1 MIPTYYEYEIVAAG
15 LNQAITLNDCVDE
28 YRLYVS
34 APVTLVGDVTITA
47 SGTPV
52 SGDVIVFRYE
62 GAVTLNGHTIT
73 IFGTELTQGEA
84 MNKLR
89 IEMRYDGSAWVAAM
103 FQDVSRDATNYM
115 AVRRNLWDGSG
126 ETISLTPGIDEYYQ
140 AFYTS
145 GTVAAVGS
153 YVVQVDPAATP
164 VEGDMFIVKYEGN
177 LTLGAQSLTIFGITV
192 PAIQALGGNL
202 EFRTIY
208 DADTAT
214 WVSSCKVLL
223 DNDIYRTMGSASD
236 ASPAYLDSKVAKS
249 VVVAA
254 DKIEL
259 DGDVLAPGS
268 GYYYG
273 TDSTGAKGW
282 FPIAAGTLFQTTVQ
296 LTHADILDLYNTPIQ
311 VVANPGTGLAIV
323 VERGM
328 TTTNGVLGVFTPY
341 ATNTIIDVIAD
352 TLVLAS
358 EYQIRDAATILSSI
372 ERTQTFG
379 GFVSSNIPN
388 RQMVVAN
395 KAIYLQ
401 VEDGSPTGGAVGQ
414 TIDYTIYYRV
424 VAI

>member
-126 ETISLTPGIDEYYQ
+126 GTISLTPGINEYYQ

-164 VEGDMFIVKYEGN
+164 VEGDMFIVKYDGN

-259 DGDVLAPGS
+259 DGDVLAPGN

-273 TDSTGAKGW
+273 TDSTGAKG
-282 FPIAAGTLFQTTVQ
+282 FHPIASDTLLHTEVQ
-296 LTHADILDLYNTPIQ
+296 IDHADILTLFSKPVELISDPGVGKAIS
-311 VVANPGTGLAIV
+311 VVNSLCTIV
-323 VERGM
+323 GIGGAV
-328 TTTNGVLGVFTPY
+328 TPY
-341 ATNTIIDVIAD
+341 ATYYNLRIMTD
-352 TLVLAS
+352 T
-358 EYQIRDAATILSSI
+358 ATI
-372 ERTQTFG
+372 EQ
-379 GFVSSNIPN
+379 SSNAFIVRSTKDRTTCLDAKSVKAPSDTQIIPN
-388 RQMVVAN
+388 KSLYAN
-395 KAIYLQ
+395 I
-401 VEDGSPTGGAVGQ
+401 ETGDPTGGAVGQ
-414 TIDYTIYYRV
+414 YIKIKLIYRIIDIP
-424 VAI
+424 